1 MARSHKIVE
10 VIKGSIAEEV
20 GLEKDDILL
29 AINGTEIIDVID
41 YIEWMESEELELL
54 IRKAD
59 GEEWEIE
66 IEKEAGEDLGLK
78 FEHDLMD
85 EQRNCRNKCV
95 FCFVDQLPK
104 GMRDSL
110 YYKDDDWRLS
120 FLVGNY
126 ITLTNLSDCD
136 VDRIVEKQ
144 ISPLYISVHTTNP
157 QLRKK
162 MLNNRFAG
170 DVLKYLYRMAEAG
183 IKVHTQIV
191 LCPGWNDGEEL
202 DRTIEDLWQLRH
214 SVQSL
219 AVVPV
224 GLTGH
229 RQDLSYVAPFK
240 ADEAA
245 RVIEQVEKW
254 QERCRAQGGGGFVYA
269 ADEFYIL
276 ADRKFPPAEYYD
288 EFPQLENGVG
298 MTVEF
303 LKEFDE
309 AIEDYIEES
318 NVIGVNMA
326 EPVKRTVI
334 TGRSA
339 FGIIS
344 GMVQKVNEQFGSQ
357 ISVIPVENRFFGT
370 SVTVAGLVTGS
381 DIVMTLKNTSR
392 DLGDMLLIPDT
403 MLRKGQDVFLDD
415 MTVPQLTE
423 ETGMV
428 VVPVSVR
435 GYEFLNSLL
444 GTPEEIMKNTKA

>member
-10 VIKGSIAEEV
+10 VIQDSIAEEV

-29 AINGTEIIDVID
+29 SINGTEIIDVID
-41 YIEWMESEELELL
+41 YIEWMESEKLEIL

-126 ITLTNLSDCD
+126 ITLTNLSECD

-144 ISPLYISVHTTNP
+144 ISPLYISIHTSNP
-157 QLRKK
+157 ELRKK

-170 DVLKYLYRMAEAG
+170 DVLKYLYRMVEAG
-183 IKVHTQIV
+183 IKMHTQIV

-254 QERCRAQGGGGFVYA
+254 QQRCRLQGGGGFVYA
-269 ADEFYIL
+269 ADEFYVI
-276 ADRKFPPAEYYD
+276 ADREFPSAEYYD
-288 EFPQLENGVG
+288 EFPQVENGVG
-298 MTVEF
+298 LTVEF
-303 LKEFDE
+303 RNEFDE
-309 AIEDYIEES
+309 AMEDFIKEGKETA
-318 NVIGVNMA
+318 IKGT
-326 EPVKRTVI
+326 ELVKRTVI
-334 TGRSA
+334 TGMSA
-339 FGIIS
+339 YAIIS
-344 GMVQKVNEQFGSQ
+344 RMVQKVNEQFGSQ

-381 DIVMTLKNTSR
+381 DIVMALKNRSR

-415 MTVPQLTE
+415 MTVPQLAA
-423 ETGMV
+423 ETGMA
-428 VVPVSVR
+428 VVPVPVR
-435 GYEFLNSLL
+435 GYDLLKSLL
-444 GTPEEIMKNTKA
+444 EDPNEIMKSTLV